1 MPRTFPA
8 YFLDQALAQHNMP
21 YMVLEVQWGGAI
33 GTKYYIDREQ
43 GAFEAVGLRHPT
55 VENCL
60 VVDWGVPGQTLREMQ
75 VGSVDSITIKI
86 EDRGGA
92 LQTIFNDSPQ
102 QHRTVKVWRMFDN
115 DFVTWPDSAG
125 LIFVGVTKPFSY
137 TETDNVVSF
146 EVEDPARQLVGT
158 VETRATRALFSS
170 VAPEHEDKNIPLVW
184 GYAER
189 VEGVLIQK
197 PWSTRLVQG
206 LEVGH
211 GIGARFDLDDHP
223 DEIGAPVDTEV
234 DVYVG
239 PIDGT
244 DRAQIL
250 RGMLRQSADKAQFPS
265 TFEITGYGG
274 MQVFDASIVS
284 VVNPGTPYAGCV
296 LYNPELANDPIIRGA
311 LHDGKKIT
319 IQQGET
325 IRATTIGNQGTDTS
339 AAFYTPQ
346 FISFADPEVNANL
359 AAGQVVRIW
368 YRSISFQVDSYTIRE
383 SNPYT
388 SPLTNAPVTYLDF
401 YEEDIAP
408 AGFVGRLEDFYPAPR
423 TATVIIGSGPG
434 INYVDLFPLTYTALE
449 RGVPEAGMYRMT
461 AHVDQN
467 HLSEWRTLVD
477 SLPVVTFL
485 YVGQAT
491 TNNTG
496 VVTTSFEAG
505 STIRPVSGDWV
516 YAVNALPS
524 KQIVK
529 VEGYGAATD
538 ERSEGSKNFI
548 LIADQTTR
556 GASATNVRTYTSTDW
571 TADLNN
577 DTWAGTL
584 GRNITTITFN
594 RSPRITNSWLDDN
607 RIWVS
612 LYGVEDV
619 GDGTGNVIYNPAKV
633 LKTYLT
639 HPKLMNV
646 HTDYV
651 NGTSFDEAAVSQ
663 ELVGRKVGFAVPD
676 AADGLTLLQDIA
688 RQCRSVLFFDQGKF
702 ALKVLLNDPYSYAA
716 AFNEATVLTD
726 SLKLQESDVYELT
739 SRITAHWRYR
749 WDDKNP
755 PRRRVAVNT
764 ALEEEFPVNNREL
777 DVWLYNDP
785 LHVADELTFWLER
798 WSRLYRIVTF
808 TAFGRGLAL
817 QPGDWIDL
825 SYTDGTGRQIIPT
838 STKCEVMEVKDKAPS
853 GLFEI
858 TARYAVFTF

>member
-43 GAFEAVGLRHPT
+43 GTFEAVGLRHPT

-60 VVDWGVPGQTLREMQ
+60 VVDWGVPGQSLREMQ
-75 VGSVDSITIKI
+75 VGSVDTITVKI

-92 LQTIFNDSPQ
+92 LQTIFNDAPQ

-115 DFVTWPDSAG
+115 DFVVWPDSAG

-158 VETRATRALFSS
+158 VECRATRALFSS
-170 VAPEHEDKNIPLVW
+170 VAPDHEDKNIPLVW

-189 VEGVLIQK
+189 VEGVLIKK
-197 PWSTRLVQG
+197 PWTTRLVQG
-206 LEVGH
+206 LEVGL
-211 GIGARFDLDDHP
+211 GLGARFDLDDHP
-223 DEIGAPVDTEV
+223 DEIGAPVDTEI

-239 PIDGT
+239 PIDGD
-244 DRAQIL
+244 DRAQLL
-250 RGMLRQSADKAQFPS
+250 RGVLRQSADKAQFPS

-274 MQVFDASIVS
+274 MQVYDVSISAVT
-284 VVNPGTPYAGCV
+284 NAGTPYAGCL
-296 LYNPELANDPIIRGA
+296 LYDPALVTNQILYHA
-311 LHDGKKIT
+311 LHDGKRIT
-319 IQQGET
+319 IQQGDV
-325 IRATTIGNQGTDTS
+325 IRSTTLGNTGTDTS
-339 AAFYTPQ
+339 NRLYTPQ

-359 AAGQVVRIW
+359 AVGQVVRIW
-368 YRSISFQVDSYTIRE
+368 YRSISFQVSAYTIRE

-388 SPLTNAPVTYLDF
+388 SPFTNAPVTYLDF
-401 YEEDIAP
+401 YEDDILP
-408 AGFVGRLEDFYPAPR
+408 ADFVGRLDDFYPAPR
-423 TATVIIGSGPG
+423 MATVIMGSGG

-449 RGVPEAGMYRMT
+449 RGVPETGMYRMT
-461 AHVDQN
+461 AHVDLD
-467 HLSEWRTLVD
+467 HMAEWRTLVD

-485 YVGQAT
+485 HAGPSM
-491 TNNTG
+491 NNTG

-505 STIRPVSGDWV
+505 TTIRPVSGDWV

-529 VEGYGAATD
+529 VEGYGTAHD
-538 ERSEGSKNFI
+538 ERNDGSKGFV
-548 LIADQTTR
+548 LIADETTR
-556 GASATNVRTYTSTDW
+556 AAGDTKVRTYTSTDW
-571 TADLNN
+571 TAELND
-577 DTWAGTL
+577 DTWSGTL
-584 GRNITTITFN
+584 GRNITTITFA
-594 RSPRITNSWLDDN
+594 RSPRLTNSRLDDN

-612 LYGVEDV
+612 LFGIEDE
-619 GDGTGNVIYNPAKV
+619 GDGTGDVIYNPATV

-639 HPKLMNV
+639 HPKLMNIS
-646 HTDYV
+646 TDYINV
-651 NGTSFDEAAVSQ
+651 TSFNDAATSQ
-663 ELVGRKVGFAVPD
+663 ELVSRKVGFAVPD

-688 RQCRSVLFFDQGKF
+688 RQCRSSLFFDQGKF
-702 ALKVLLNDPYSYAA
+702 ALKVLLNDPFSYSAS
-716 AFNEATVLTD
+716 FNEATVLTD
-726 SLKLQESDVYELT
+726 SLKIQESDVYDLT

-755 PRRRVAVNT
+755 PRRRVAVNA

-777 DVWLYNDP
+777 DLWLYNDP

-798 WSRLYRIVTF
+798 WSRLYRNVTF

-817 QPGDWIDL
+817 QPGDWIIL
-825 SYTDGTGRQIIPT
+825 SYTDGTGRQIIPI
-838 STKCEVMEVKDKAPS
+838 STKCEVQEVKDKAPS

-858 TARYAVFTF
+858 QARYVAFTF